1 MKEEPSTDRQY
12 QEDIHSI
19 GRVRV
24 HERVVVLRS
33 TTSL

>member
-19 GRVRV
+19 GRVHV
-24 HERVVVLRS
+24 CGQVACLSGSES
-33 TTSL
+33 